1 MKYLVKFFVIT
12 FLLLVSTYSFA
23 EQKLAYIDMKYV
35 LNSSKAGKGAQDFL
49 QNKVKKDQKEFLN
62 IEKSLKKQEK
72 DLLAKKP
79 DITKEEYKKKAD
91 ELRKQVIAYQ
101 NKRKS
106 SFDKI
111 AKLRTEAR
119 QNLLKKLNPILK
131 SYIEENM
138 ITAVLDKKN
147 IIIGNTDDDITKVIT
162 EKLNKELP
170 SLNLN

>member
-1 MKYLVKFFVIT
+1 MKELWNDYMGNLKRWQDSSDGW
-12 FLLLVSTYSFA
+12 VSTMN
-23 EQKLAYIDMKYV
+23 K
-35 LNSSKAGKGAQDFL
+35 SK
-49 QNKVKKDQKEFLN
+49 E
-62 IEKSLKKQEK
+62 
-72 DLLAKKP
+72 
-79 DITKEEYKKKAD
+79 TKEEYKKKAD